1 MPTLISSA
9 RSARRAKSGLC
20 GGRAGAA
27 VIVAVCSLLSACHR
41 APPVGA
47 DAAGSESKP
56 ASGSKSTG
64 AAPAGAP
71 GSAAE
76 GVSLRPAQIE
86 KLGLVAQPAQP
97 TAYSQQAS
105 GYGVVVS
112 HDTIAQAVA
121 ELTTARATEQQ
132 SRSALKRAQQ
142 LSGTPG
148 AVSADVEEAAAQKA
162 AVDAAAM
169 TLTTERLTSTLGM
182 NPPWQ
187 NRDQDPTLQDL
198 ARGRI
203 KLLRAT
209 FPLGALSGGTPRSLR
224 AARLGVTE
232 PDLGWK
238 LNVVWDA
245 PADSSLPGR
254 SYFALLKGADVGEG
268 ERLTV
273 WAPIGEMLSGVVIP
287 AAAVVMSEGKYWCYL
302 QKKPGTFLRVE
313 IDATKPTAN
322 GYFVSAGIGAGD
334 QIVVTAAG
342 QLLAKELGAG
352 AEPD

>member
-1 MPTLISSA
+1 MPALTSSA
-9 RSARRAKSGLC
+9 PSVRRAKSGLP
-20 GGRAGAA
+20 GGKRGAA
-27 VIVAVCSLLSACHR
+27 AIVAVCSLLGACHR
-41 APPVGA
+41 APP
-47 DAAGSESKP
+47 AG
-56 ASGSKSTG
+56 G
-64 AAPAGAP
+64 APAGTP
-71 GSAAE
+71 ESAAE
-76 GVSLRPAQIE
+76 GVSLTPAQIE
-86 KLGLVAQPAQP
+86 KLGLVTQPAQP
-97 TAYSQQAS
+97 TEYSQHAS
-105 GYGVVVS
+105 GYGVVVG

-148 AVSADVEEAAAQKA
+148 AVSADVEESAAQKA

-169 TLTTERLTSTLGM
+169 TLTSERLTSTLGM

-209 FPLGALSGGTPRSLR
+209 FPLGALSGSAPRSLR
-224 AARLGVTE
+224 AARLGVTQ

-238 LNVVWDA
+238 VSVVWEA
-245 PADSSLPGR
+245 PADSNIPGR
-254 SYFALLKGADVGEG
+254 SYFALLKGADAGEG

-273 WAPIGEMLSGVVIP
+273 WAPVGESQRGVVIP

-302 QKKPGTFLRVE
+302 QKKPGTFVRVE
-313 IDATKPTAN
+313 IDATRPAAD

-334 QIVVTAAG
+334 AIVVTAAG

>member
-1 MPTLISSA
+1 M
-9 RSARRAKSGLC
+9 
-20 GGRAGAA
+20 
-27 VIVAVCSLLSACHR
+27 IVAVCSLLSACHR
-41 APPVGA
+41 APPAGA
-47 DAAGSESKP
+47 DAAGSETKP
-56 ASGSKSTG
+56 ASGSKSTDAAP

-76 GVSLRPAQIE
+76 GVSLTPAQIE
-86 KLGLVAQPAQP
+86 KLGLVTQAAQP
-97 TAYSQQAS
+97 TAYSQHAS

-121 ELTTARATEQQ
+121 ELTSARATGQQ

-169 TLTTERLTSTLGM
+169 TLTIERLTSTLGM

-187 NRDQDPTLQDL
+187 NRDRDPTLQDL
-198 ARGRI
+198 ASGRI

-209 FPLGALSGGTPRSLR
+209 FPLGALGGGTPRSLR
-224 AARLGVTE
+224 AARLGVTQ

-245 PADSSLPGR
+245 PADSNIPGR
-254 SYFALLKGADVGEG
+254 SYFALLKGADAGEG

-287 AAAVVMSEGKYWCYL
+287 AAAVVMSEGRYWCYL
-302 QKKPGTFLRVE
+302 QMKPGAFVRVE
-313 IDATKPTAN
+313 IDATKPTAD

-352 AEPD
+352 AEAD

>member
-1 MPTLISSA
+1 MPTRISSA
-9 RSARRAKSGLC
+9 RSARRAKSDLGWV
-20 GGRAGAA
+20 GRCAA
-27 VIVAVCSLLSACHR
+27 MIVAVCSLLSACHR
-41 APPVGA
+41 APPAGA
-47 DAAGSESKP
+47 DATGSETQP
-56 ASGSKSTG
+56 ASGSKSTD
-64 AAPAGAP
+64 AAAAGAP

-76 GVSLRPAQIE
+76 GVSLTPAQVE
-86 KLGLVAQPAQP
+86 KLGLVTQPAQP
-97 TAYSQQAS
+97 TAYSQHAS

-121 ELTTARATEQQ
+121 ELTTARATELQ

-162 AVDAAAM
+162 AVDAAAT

-198 ARGRI
+198 ARGKI

-224 AARLGVTE
+224 AARLGVTQ

-245 PADSSLPGR
+245 PADSSIPGR

-273 WAPIGEMLSGVVIP
+273 WAPIGEMLSGVLIP
-287 AAAVVMSEGKYWCYL
+287 AAAVVMSEGRYWCYL
-302 QKKPGTFLRVE
+302 EKKPGAFVRVE

-322 GYFVSAGIGAGD
+322 GYFVSASISAGD

>member
-1 MPTLISSA
+1 MPALISRVALERACGKAKRGRDRGRVFIVERLSPDA
-9 RSARRAKSGLC
+9 GANGRGSARR
-20 GGRAGAA
+20 RAGE
-27 VIVAVCSLLSACHR
+27 
-41 APPVGA
+41 AP
-47 DAAGSESKP
+47 
-56 ASGSKSTG
+56 
-64 AAPAGAP
+64 
-71 GSAAE
+71 E
-76 GVSLRPAQIE
+76 GVSLTPAQIE
-86 KLGLVAQPAQP
+86 KLGLVTQPAQP
-97 TAYSQQAS
+97 TQYSQHAN
-105 GYGVVVS
+105 GYGLVVS

-169 TLTTERLTSTLGM
+169 TLTAERLTSILGM

-224 AARLGVTE
+224 AARLGVTQ
-232 PDLGWK
+232 PDLGWN

-245 PADSSLPGR
+245 PADSSIPGR
-254 SYFALLKGADVGEG
+254 SYFALLKGADAGEG

-273 WAPIGEMLSGVVIP
+273 WAPD
-287 AAAVVMSEGKYWCYL
+287 
-302 QKKPGTFLRVE
+302 RR
-313 IDATKPTAN
+313 DAERCRDSRCR
-322 GYFVSAGIGAGD
+322 GGD
-334 QIVVTAAG
+334 
-342 QLLAKELGAG
+342 E
-352 AEPD
+352 

>member
-1 MPTLISSA
+1 MPARICSV
-9 RSARRAKSGLC
+9 RSAHRAKSGL
-20 GGRAGAA
+20 GWVRPGAA
-27 VIVAVCSLLSACHR
+27 MIVAVCSLLSACQR
-41 APPVGA
+41 APQAGA
-47 DAAGSESKP
+47 DAMGSKTPP
-56 ASGSKSTG
+56 ASGSKSTAG
-64 AAPAGAP
+64 APAGAP
-71 GSAAE
+71 GSAA
-76 GVSLRPAQIE
+76 VSLTPAQVE
-86 KLGLVAQPAQP
+86 KLGLVTQPAQP
-97 TAYSQQAS
+97 TTYSQHAS
-105 GYGVVVS
+105 GYGVVMS
-112 HDTIAQAVA
+112 HETIAQAVA
-121 ELTTARATEQQ
+121 ELTSARATEQQ
-132 SRSALKRAQQ
+132 SRSALKRARQ

-209 FPLGALSGGTPRSLR
+209 FPLGALSGGGTPRSLR
-224 AARLGVTE
+224 AARLGVTQ

-245 PADSSLPGR
+245 PADSSIPGR
-254 SYFALLKGADVGEG
+254 SYFALLKGADAGEG

-273 WAPIGEMLSGVVIP
+273 WAPIGETLSGVLIP
-287 AAAVVMSEGKYWCYL
+287 AAAVVMNEGRYWCYL
-302 QKKPGTFLRVE
+302 EKKPGAFVRVE
-313 IDATKPTAN
+313 IDAAKPTAN
-322 GYFVSAGIGAGD
+322 GYFVSESISAGD

-342 QLLAKELGAG
+342 QLLATELGAG